1 MSNRQI
7 HLIDDDPLNNLINRK
22 LITRIMPD
30 AEVTEDLDAR
40 NALERIKNE
49 FNPDLILLDLN
60 MPGMNGW
67 EFLEHFQKL
76 GKEITIYILT
86 SSIDSE
92 DYRKAQGYGYVKK
105 YIEKPLNKQKILNLF
120 V

>member
-1 MSNRQI
+1 MSNKQI

-22 LITRIMPD
+22 LIARIFPD
-30 AEVTEDLDAR
+30 AEITEDVNAKD
-40 NALERIKNE
+40 ALEKIRNE
-49 FNPDLILLDLN
+49 FRPDIILLDLN

-76 GKEITIYILT
+76 DKEITIYILT

-92 DYRKAQGYGYVKK
+92 DYRKAERHKYVKK
-105 YIEKPLNKQKILNLF
+105 YIEKPLNIQKITNLF